1 MIESGSQGTM
11 LGVQSTAG
19 GIEPCTQSSIT
30 PSVDHHPVYRCRCHL
45 SFHRHCCRHCWQP
58 PHGHLQLPV
67 LFRHCR
73 LKAAARHLDNL
84 HLTTE
89 LIELYG
95 SALGVVA
102 VTTASK
108 EDLF

>member
-30 PSVDHHPVYRCRCHL
+30 PSVDHHRCTVADATCL
-45 SFHRHCCRHCWQP
+45 FIVTAAAIAGQ
-58 PHGHLQLPV
+58 HGHLQLPV
-67 LFRHCR
+67 LFRRCR

-89 LIELYG
+89 LSELYG

-102 VTTASK
+102 VTTAK
-108 EDLF
+108 DDLF